1 LSLEELPSNALER
14 RAASMNDLAVAE
26 ETDELPE
33 ALKTINACIDML
45 RAAYPNGSPLLAQA
59 IGNLAGI
66 LDDQGDYAGASKKFD
81 EALKMKIDLM
91 GEDHFSVIGTLSTM
105 TWRSVQQKDANA
117 ALGYGARAW
126 AGAQKLSP
134 ENPSISYAAI
144 TYAQALMLA
153 GRANEAIPLIETA
166 LKLRKAN
173 LAPDNAFV
181 VNTESVLA
189 LAQAEAGR
197 IGEGETLAKSAYERQ
212 LAKLGEKN
220 SLTLNAKQRLDEI
233 EALKKITA
241 SH

>member
-1 LSLEELPSNALER
+1 
-14 RAASMNDLAVAE
+14 VAQD
-26 ETDELPE
+26 TDEIPE

-45 RAAYPNGSPLLAQA
+45 QKAYPNGSPLLSQA

-81 EALKMKIDLM
+81 EALKMKIDLL

-105 TWRSVQQKDANA
+105 TWRSVQQKDTAA

-144 TYAQALMLA
+144 TYAQALMQA
-153 GRANEAIPLIETA
+153 GRANEAIPLVETA
-166 LKLRKAN
+166 LKLRRAN
-173 LAPDNAFV
+173 LAPDNAFL

-189 LAQAEAGR
+189 LAKAEAGQ
-197 IGEGETLAKSAYERQ
+197 IEEGEALGKSAYDRQ

-220 SLTLNAKQRLDEI
+220 PLTANAKARLDEI
-233 EALKKITA
+233 EALKKTTA